1 MRFSGFDIR
10 NVTSLHAKVTQTVPW
25 VGAVT
30 HSISTRSNPL
40 FEVYAW
46 AYELLKDLN
55 WDDVKHFFWNF
66 PLYYEKWWLSLFRES
81 PVHILI
87 ETAMIAFIIW
97 LTFIRKTGD
106 PKKLAVKTKFSSKE
120 QDDLIAEWEPEPL
133 VPALT
138 ARQAITLKNRVVV
151 EESNGK
157 FLKVKGVE
165 KPVLNLTS
173 FDFLNLSSSKEVKNA
188 SSAALKKYGCGSC
201 GPRGF
206 YGTIDA
212 HLNFEKAIAE
222 FMGTEE
228 AISYSDSATTVTSAI
243 SAFAKRGDLLLVDE
257 ACCEAIRTGVNLS
270 RAQVQYFKHNSI
282 SDLRAQ
288 LQNIA
293 NDDAK
298 KNRNVLEQRRF
309 IITEGIFRNTGEI
322 APLQEI
328 IQLKEKYCYRIIV
341 DESMSFGTIGKT
353 GRGVTE
359 HFGIPIKDVEIIL
372 VAMDTSLASVGG
384 VCVGSREIVD
394 HQRLSG
400 PGYCFSAAAPPFL
413 SAAAIAAL
421 DQIRTNPS
429 LVNKLKETAMKLRTG
444 LGSIPGIYLKSKVS
458 HDEVSPVLHYGVEAS
473 DFGDIT
479 REQEKQVIIELC
491 RIATEMGVGIA
502 SEKFSI
508 CDTSGAEV
516 LAPAFRVCVNVSLTD
531 AEISNVVL
539 VIGKAVEETFELV
552 TKARKRT
559 RTASGDAL
567 ANAVDRDDEML
578 PIKSKPASSSPFKSL
593 FSSSR
598 K

>member
-1 MRFSGFDIR
+1 MKIDIK
-10 NVTSLHAKVTQTVPW
+10 NVTSLFTAKGLTETVPW

-30 HSISTRSNPL
+30 HSLSTRSNPL

-46 AYELLKDLN
+46 AYELLNDLTR
-55 WDDVKHFFWNF
+55 DDVKHFFWNF
-66 PLYYEKWWLSLFRES
+66 PLYYERWWLSLFRES

-87 ETAMIAFIIW
+87 ETAMITFIIW

-106 PKKLAVKTKFSSKE
+106 PKKLSVKTKFSVKE
-120 QDDLIAEWEPEPL
+120 QEDLIAEWEPEPL

-138 ARQAITLKNRVVV
+138 ARQSLTLKNRIVV
-151 EESNGK
+151 EESDGK
-157 FLKVKGVE
+157 YLKVRGVE

-173 FDFLNLSSSKEVKNA
+173 FDFLNLSASKEVKTA
-188 SSAALKKYGCGSC
+188 STLALKKYGCGSC

-222 FMGTEE
+222 FMGTDE

-270 RAQVQYFKHNSI
+270 RAQVQYFKHNSV

-298 KNRNVLEQRRF
+298 KRRNVLDQRRF

-328 IQLKEKYCYRIIV
+328 IQLKEKYCYRLIV

-353 GRGVTE
+353 GRGITE
-359 HFGIPIKDVEIIL
+359 HCGIPIKDVEIIL
-372 VAMDTSLASVGG
+372 VAMDTALASVGG
-384 VCVGSREIVD
+384 VCVGSTEIVD

-413 SAAAIAAL
+413 SSAAIAAL
-421 DQIRTNPS
+421 DQLKSNPW
-429 LVNKLKETAMKLRTG
+429 LVGKLEDATLKLRAG
-444 LGSIPGIYLKSKVS
+444 LNNIPGIYLKSKVS

-479 REQEKQVIIELC
+479 REQEKQVIMELC
-491 RIATEMGVGIA
+491 RIATEMGVGIT
-502 SEKFSI
+502 SDKFSI
-508 CDTSGAEV
+508 CDTTGTEV
-516 LAPAFRVCVNVSLTD
+516 LAPAFRICVNVSLTP
-531 AEISNVVL
+531 AEIGNVVL

-552 TKARKRT
+552 NKARKRT
-559 RTASGDAL
+559 RTASGDVL
-567 ANAVDRDDEML
+567 TNAVDGDDEML
-578 PIKSKPASSSPFKSL
+578 PIKSKAASSPFKSL